1 MNLWILF
8 LDHVTKSL
16 PLLRREFPLFRLFD
30 NLFLEAESS
39 DRAHDL
45 LDFVRLSSELLLTER
60 AQIKEELA
68 STRLRRRTT

>member
-1 MNLWILF
+1 VNLWILF

-16 PLLRREFPLFRLFD
+16 PLLRREFPLFRLSD
-30 NLFLEAESS
+30 NLFLEAESF
-39 DRAHDL
+39 DL
-45 LDFVRLSSELLLTER
+45 LVRLSSELLLTER

>member
-1 MNLWILF
+1 VNLWILF

-30 NLFLEAESS
+30 NLFLEAESF
-39 DRAHDL
+39 DL
-45 LDFVRLSSELLLTER
+45 LVRLSSELLLTER